1 MSITLEIYDV
11 FSYAI
16 PGVLYLFTF
25 NEGLKLLR
33 LPFVDIS
40 QSNNGYHFFLLAL
53 LSYLVGHLFDY
64 ISHGIWYRRFTVE
77 NPQIADPKQQKT
89 TNLRAGWKRRAKMSI
104 ALGVPQCNGQL

>member
-16 PGVLYLFTF
+16 PGILYLFTF
-25 NEGLKLLR
+25 NEGLRLLR

-40 QSNNGYHFFLLAL
+40 QLNNNYHLILLVL

-64 ISHGIWYRRFTVE
+64 ISHYIWYRRFYHGKSE
-77 NPQIADPKQQKT
+77 GNSSGGRWRHQ
-89 TNLRAGWKRRAKMSI
+89 NGGW
-104 ALGVPQCNGQL
+104 